1 MNVTHGRVRGP
12 HVLRH
17 VTVHRL
23 TYADARGKVVA
34 LVEDGHARVGGAG
47 DAPTV
52 DFTLT

>member
-1 MNVTHGRVRGP
+1 M
-12 HVLRH
+12 LRR

-23 TYADARGKVVA
+23 AHADARGEVVA

-47 DAPTV
+47 DAPAI